1 MKTLDKL
8 LNNVKRQWRLR
19 RAMQG
24 FAIWCVLAALLALLA
39 IVFMDANRFSEG
51 SVASTRSLFAGLLLV
66 GLVGFVLLPTLQA
79 WPRLKLARYAESKR
93 PELDGELITAVDAAE
108 GRTIST
114 SPELADALIS
124 RTATKYS
131 INHRLVL
138 GDIERPGIKRAVW
151 VSLST
156 LVLSVLLLSAGPVS
170 LKHGAKVLATSDVEI
185 AALNPYTLD
194 VDPGNSTILEGEDF
208 RISATTRG
216 FDPDKIQVLTRPV
229 GENSLADDGWQTRD
243 MRSADESSD
252 SQRDDSSGEDASF
265 ENFVF
270 NVDNSFDYQ
279 IIADGVKSEV
289 FTVNVT
295 PKPQVEQIDLV
306 YQFPKR
312 TGRDTETVTDA
323 GDIRAV
329 RGTRVE
335 VQIKPDRDVEKGQLV
350 VDGNRIVPLTK
361 TPNGEFKATL
371 DLNESGQYRV
381 ELQAGD
387 SMTTASREHTITALD
402 DGLPVVQLL
411 APGRDA
417 KVTSIEEVE
426 FRVDAS
432 DDVAVGD
439 LELVVSVNGGAE
451 EVIRLGGDNSTLVRG
466 EHMMLLE
473 ELELAPGDLVSYYAR
488 ASDAPGLA
496 SRLVATDMYFLDV
509 RPFEQS
515 FREGSGAGGGG
526 GGGGGGQ
533 RQAEENL
540 SAQQRTLVVAL
551 FKVSRDKP
559 DLEDEVVSEKLETLS
574 EAQGRI
580 RERVEAIVRRLKT
593 RRIVDE
599 TPGVKQM
606 TDELPKASKAMLEVN
621 ANLSIEDI
629 DKALASARQALLHLQ
644 RADAAFREVQVS
656 QQRRGNGGQGNAT
669 SDMANLFRL
678 EMDRFRNQ
686 YSDLQRGQAER
697 REERDLDDTMRKL
710 REMSRRQ
717 TREVERAANQSGS
730 ESGQGNGSGTP
741 SQQRLA
747 EEVEALLRE
756 LKKLTRKKQD
766 NRQLADS
773 VKKLEDAAK
782 AMRDSAKSGDR
793 KAGERALEKLEEA
806 KQALAGGEPREGGES
821 QGQRSGEQSAEQLR
835 QVMRGMQATRDRMP
849 GASQGYGQSRG
860 YGDGENQRVPS
871 NAPRQDGDLRD
882 LREGLQ
888 RQADALGPVA
898 DGSRADNPDEA
909 RDIEAVMERLAELNT
924 SNDTDELA
932 VRYGKLLR
940 ELQNV
945 EQRLRGEEDDAGPT
959 IIANTR
965 ARVDHKD
972 RDAVDRYY
980 RALSESR
987 DKNKSE

>member
-1 MKTLDKL
+1 MHSEQPATRDHSALKNL
-8 LNNVKRQWRLR
+8 LNGVKRRWRLR
-19 RAMQG
+19 RALQG
-24 FAIWCVLAALLALLA
+24 FAFWCVFAALLALLA
-39 IVFMDANRFSEG
+39 IVFMDANRFNEQT
-51 SVASTRSLFAGLLLV
+51 VASTRSLFGGLLLV
-66 GLVGFVLLPTLQA
+66 GLVGFVVLPMLQA
-79 WPRLKLARYAESKR
+79 WPPLKLARYAESKR

-114 SPELADALIS
+114 SPALADELIT
-124 RTATKYS
+124 RTARKFSLT
-131 INHRLVL
+131 HRLVL
-138 GDIERPGIKRAVW
+138 GDIEWPAIKRSIAVCFG
-151 VSLST
+151 T
-156 LVLSVLLLSAGPVS
+156 LVLALVLFLAGPVS
-170 LKHGAKVLATSDVEI
+170 LQHGAKLLTDSSPDTVAE
-185 AALNPYTLD
+185 NPYMLM
-194 VDPGNSTILEGEDF
+194 VDPGDSTILEGEDF
-208 RISATTRG
+208 RISATTSG
-216 FDPDKIQVLTRPV
+216 FDPQRIQVRV
-229 GENSLADDGWQTRD
+229 RESAESGWQND
-243 MRSADESSD
+243 EMKLANRSDEAG
-252 SQRDDSSGEDASF
+252 QTNTSF

-270 NVDNSFDYQ
+270 NVEDSFEYQ
-279 IIADGVKSEV
+279 VVADGVESKV
-289 FTVNVT
+289 FSVDVT
-295 PKPQVEQIDLV
+295 PRPQVEKIDLV
-306 YQFPKR
+306 YKFPKR
-312 TGRDTETVTDA
+312 TGRESETVNNA

-329 RGTRVE
+329 QGTRVE
-335 VQIKPDRDVEKGQLV
+335 LQIKADRDVEKGQLII
-350 VDGNRIVPLTK
+350 DGNRVVPLKK
-361 TPNGEFKATL
+361 TEDGEFTASL
-371 DLNESGQYRV
+371 ELSNSGQYRV

-387 SMTTASREHTITALD
+387 KMTPASREHTITALD

-411 APGRDA
+411 SPGRDA

-432 DDVAVGD
+432 DDVAVGE

-451 EVIRLGGDNSTLVRG
+451 EIISLGSDRTTVVRG
-466 EHMMLLE
+466 EHVMLLE
-473 ELELAPGDLVSYYAR
+473 ELDLAPGDLVSYYAR
-488 ASDAPGLA
+488 ATDAPGLA

-515 FREGSGAGGGG
+515 FREGTGMGGGG

-559 DLEDEVVSEKLETLS
+559 DLEDEVVTEKLETLA

-606 TDELPKASKAMLEVN
+606 TDELPKASKAMLEVT
-621 ANLSIEDI
+621 ANLTTQDI
-629 DKALASARQALLHLQ
+629 DPALEAARQALLHLQ

-686 YSDLQRGQAER
+686 YSDLQRGQAQR
-697 REERDLDDTMRKL
+697 REAQDLDDTMRKL

-717 TREVERAANQSGS
+717 SREVERAANQSRS
-730 ESGQGNGSGTP
+730 ESGDGTGTA
-741 SQQRLA
+741 SQQKLA

-766 NRQLADS
+766 NQQLADS

-782 AMRDSAKSGDR
+782 AMRNSAKSGDQ
-793 KAGERALEKLEEA
+793 KAGEQALEKLEEA
-806 KQALAGGEPREGGES
+806 KRALAGGESQKGGR
-821 QGQRSGEQSAEQLR
+821 GSGEQTAEQLR
-835 QVMRGMQATRDRMP
+835 QVMRGMRSARDRMSGSP
-849 GASQGYGQSRG
+849 QGYGN
-860 YGDGENQRVPS
+860 GENERTRS

-882 LREGLQ
+882 LRAGMQ

-898 DGSRADNPDEA
+898 DGARADNPDEA
-909 RDIEAVMERLAELNT
+909 QDIDAVMERLAQL
-924 SNDTDELA
+924 SQSDDTDELA
-932 VRYGKLLR
+932 LRYGKLLR
-940 ELQNV
+940 DLQKV
-945 EQRLRGEEDDAGPT
+945 EQRLRGEEDDGSPT
-959 IIANTR
+959 IIANSR

-987 DKNKSE
+987 KETDTNR